1 MQNSTPSPV
10 PAVFCFESHNIRTI
24 EKDGSVWFVA
34 NDVAETLGYSSPKDA
49 IANHCKYAELL
60 KGVDSSLLTD
70 SPRGITV
77 IPERDVYRL
86 IMRSKLESAE
96 RFQDWVEGEVLPSIR
111 KTGNYSIS
119 TPSSFA
125 EALKLAYEQQLRIEE
140 QQKQI
145 AMDQPKVAFYNA
157 VTDSTD
163 AIDMGQTAKVL
174 NVKGIGRNS
183 LFHALR
189 TVGILDRKN
198 IPKQEYVDRGYFRV
212 IETSWSKPDGTQ
224 HVTLKTI
231 VYQKGLDYIRQVID
245 RNMNGG
251 VVVNPDHWKLPGVHA
266 SRRRSGHHR
275 KKASMAVAA

>member
-1 MQNSTPSPV
+1 MQNQLITVSSLAIGSELTQTVNARELHSFLEVGKDFSSWIKVQIDRARLVENRDFIVFTQKGENPNGGRPSS
-10 PAVFCFESHNIRTI
+10 EYHLTI
-24 EKDGSVWFVA
+24 ESGKHVA
-34 NDVAETLGYSSPKDA
+34 MMSGTDKGFEVRDYFIECERVAKQ
-49 IANHCKYAELL
+49 
-60 KGVDSSLLTD
+60 
-70 SPRGITV
+70 
-77 IPERDVYRL
+77 
-86 IMRSKLESAE
+86 SA
-96 RFQDWVEGEVLPSIR
+96 PA
-111 KTGNYSIS
+111 
-119 TPSSFA
+119 SFA

-174 NVKGIGRNS
+174 NVKGIGRNN